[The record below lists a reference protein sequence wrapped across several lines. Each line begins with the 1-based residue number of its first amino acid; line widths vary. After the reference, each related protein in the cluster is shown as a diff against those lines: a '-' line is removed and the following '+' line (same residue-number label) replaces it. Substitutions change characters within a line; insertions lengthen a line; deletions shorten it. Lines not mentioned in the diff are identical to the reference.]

1 MLCGNNPAGQQ
12 FIGAADR
19 TVGAADGPDA
29 PFPTEF
35 FQTIAFVDP
44 PPDPAVSPPRP
55 PSPDVA
61 QDSPPRAATGNG
73 KRKARV
79 GKGKGLLSQETTKP
93 RIEKRKRGI

>member
-1 MLCGNNPAGQQ
+1 MMLCGNNPAGQQ

-35 FQTIAFVDP
+35 FQTITFVDP
-44 PPDPAVSPPRP
+44 PPAPVVPPPRP

-61 QDSPPRAATGNG
+61 QDSPPRAATGSG
-73 KRKARV
+73 KRKAS
-79 GKGKGLLSQETTKP
+79 GKGKGLLSQEATRQ
-93 RIEKRKRGI
+93 RIEKRRSK